1 MSTWIKDTHATGA
14 VATSTTT
21 VALAVLG
28 KAEENSAAGP
38 INAVSHIL
46 WGEEAART
54 DAADVP
60 HTLAGAALN
69 AAAITMWAGLHEVF
83 MPRDRK
89 PEVARALSSGVLV
102 AAVAYAVDYHV
113 VPKRLTP
120 GFEKRLS
127 GTALA
132 TIYATLAL
140 SLAAGSLLRE
150 R

>member
-1 MSTWIKDTHATGA
+1 MSTWINDTLATGA
-14 VATSTTT
+14 VASASTT

-28 KAEENSAAGP
+28 KVEGNSAAGP

-46 WGEEAART
+46 WGEEAAHT
-54 DAADVP
+54 DERDVA
-60 HTLAGAALN
+60 HTLAGATLN
-69 AAAITMWAGLHEVF
+69 AAAITLWAGLHEWL

-89 PEVARALSSGVLV
+89 PEVARAVSSGVLV
-102 AAVAYAVDYHV
+102 ATVAYVVDYHV

-127 GTALA
+127 GRALA
-132 TIYATLAL
+132 GIYATLAI
-140 SLAAGSLLRE
+140 SLAVGSLLRE